1 MKKLIPLLISS
12 TILCLSNNALALKS
26 DRDQPAAIEA
36 DNTEIDFQSGVHTL
50 TDNVLFVQGTLRLK
64 ADKLVAVKNKKG
76 DLEKATA
83 WGSLAR
89 VKLRPDGEPNDIEG
103 WGKKMVVDQAANTV
117 TMIGSAVLKQG
128 ERTARGDT
136 IIYNMTTN
144 KLRVLGNSKAETASL
159 SQTPNEVKP
168 AKPVRT
174 ISDSFSNDN
183 QGPRSTVSSNIEQTQ
198 RLNNGGEVKVVKNQR
213 SRLIITP
220 DALKK

>member
-1 MKKLIPLLISS
+1 MKKLIPLVILSAV
-12 TILCLSNNALALKS
+12 LCLSSSNALALKS

-50 TDNVLFVQGTLRLK
+50 TDNVLFVQGSLRLK

-103 WGKKMVVDQAANTV
+103 WGKKMVIDQAANTV

-128 ERTARGDT
+128 EKTARGDT
-136 IIYNMTTN
+136 IVYNMTTN
-144 KLRVLGNSKAETASL
+144 KLRILGNSKAEAASL
-159 SQTPNEVKP
+159 SKTPAPVKP
-168 AKPVRT
+168 ART
-174 ISDSFSNDN
+174 ISDPFSDDN
-183 QGPRSTVSSNIEQTQ
+183 QGPSSTVSSNIEQTQ
-198 RLNNGGEVKVVKNQR
+198 RLNSNSETKVVQNQR

-220 DALKK
+220 DALKNK

>member
-1 MKKLIPLLISS
+1 MKKLIPLLLSS
-12 TILCLSNNALALKS
+12 VILCLSSNAALALKS

-64 ADKLVAVKNKKG
+64 ADKLIAIKNKKG

-103 WGKKMVVDQAANTV
+103 WGKKMVVDQSANTV
-117 TMIGSAVLKQG
+117 TLIGSAVLKQG
-128 ERTARGDT
+128 DRTARGDT
-136 IIYNMTTN
+136 IVYNMATN
-144 KLRVLGNSKAETASL
+144 KLRILGNSKAQAASI
-159 SQTPNEVKP
+159 NKKP
-168 AKPVRT
+168 VDVKPVRT
-174 ISDSFSNDN
+174 ISDSFSDDH
-183 QGPRSTVSSNIEQTQ
+183 QGPRSTIQSNIEQTQ
-198 RLNNGGEVKVVKNQR
+198 RLNSDGEIKVVENKR